1 MLQVEHLS
9 YDVVEEGKQ
18 SEILSDVSFSVN
30 EGEMLVITGPN
41 GGGKSTLAR
50 LLMGINKA
58 TGGKILLDGQDITD
72 YTIDERAKAGL
83 GFAFQQP
90 PRFKGMTVRR
100 LLSLAAGEEL
110 DEKTCCNLLSSVG
123 LCAMEY
129 INREADATLSGGEMK
144 RIEIATVLA
153 KQHRICIFDEPEAG
167 IDLWSFSMLIK
178 RFEQIHKEKKESLIL
193 ISHQER
199 IIQMADRIMVI
210 SDGKVQ
216 SVGEAKEI
224 MPTLFNQELD
234 SCECRRQK
242 GGELYGE

>member
-18 SEILSDVSFSVN
+18 SEILSEVSFTVN
-30 EGEMLVITGPN
+30 DGEMLVITGPN
-41 GGGKSTLAR
+41 GGGKSTLAK

-58 TGGKILLDGQDITD
+58 TGGRIILDGQDITD
-72 YTIDERAKAGL
+72 YTIDERAKAGI

-100 LLSLAAGEEL
+100 LLSLAAGEPL
-110 DEKTCCNLLSSVG
+110 DEKTCCNLLRSVG

-129 INREADATLSGGEMK
+129 MDREADATLSGGEMK

-153 KQHRICIFDEPEAG
+153 KRHKLCVFDEPEAG

-210 SDGKVQ
+210 SDGKVE
-216 SVGEAKEI
+216 SIGDAKDI
-224 MPTLFNQELD
+224 MPTLFGSELD
-234 SCECRRQK
+234 GCECRRQK